1 MVTDKNGEPRS
12 VNTGGGAYVGGN
24 VNVGGDFVG
33 RDQVKQIQVT
43 SGITVDQF
51 RDLVAQIRREV
62 RKAGLEPGDAEIVD
76 AEVTVIEEEAAKER
90 PDRTIVVSRLK
101 KIGEVLGA
109 AASVATIAT
118 ASGQL
123 PQVVETIKTAIHWA
137 QQLF

>member
-1 MVTDKNGEPRS
+1 MMLLNC
-12 VNTGGGAYVGGN
+12 
-24 VNVGGDFVG
+24 
-33 RDQVKQIQVT
+33 
-43 SGITVDQF
+43 GITVDQF